1 MQIIVALLAI
11 SDYLLIHGVW
21 HMRRSGPQPPLKYCI
36 GLVGSRNVQ
45 ARHAPYGDSP
55 SRRYGVTPRKQT
67 RTQQERA
74 LVGTHIEASLSG
86 PVAGEES
93 STNRPAARSVPGYA
107 VLSPL
112 W

>member
-11 SDYLLIHGVW
+11 SDYLLIHVVW

-55 SRRYGVTPRKQT
+55 SRRYGVTPRKRRGHNQKSAGMQKT
-67 RTQQERA
+67 SRSRCSTKSQDGTAERGSA
-74 LVGTHIEASLSG
+74 LFV
-86 PVAGEES
+86 VV
-93 STNRPAARSVPGYA
+93 NAAQRARDS
-107 VLSPL
+107 
-112 W
+112 